1 MSTTL
6 TADPLVVPT
15 PEEIAQMQAE
25 MHEMFIEAERTL
37 ARMDANRPEIDRL
50 RAETE
55 VILDSIE
62 RMMRR

>member
-1 MSTTL
+1 MNSTL
-6 TADPLVVPT
+6 AADPMDEPSA
-15 PEEIAQMQAE
+15 EEIARMQAE
-25 MHEMFIEAERTL
+25 MHEWYIEAEKTL

-62 RMMRR
+62 RMLRR